1 MIKILHTISRI
12 IVGVVFLFSGFVKGI
27 DPLGSNYKFIDY
39 FTAFGMDFLNPL
51 ALPMGIILSTFEF
64 VLGAMLIFH
73 VKPKISA
80 WLLLVFMTFFTIL
93 TFFLALEN
101 PVHDCGCFG
110 DAIVMTNWQTFWK
123 NMILMVFV
131 VIIFGYRKRI
141 RPYFNNNWQW
151 GITGI
156 AAVIMLG
163 FTYYCYNHLPLFDF
177 RPYKV
182 GTNIPEKMK
191 IPEGAPQPEYK
202 TILRYKKDGKIKEF
216 TMDSL
221 PDSTWQWVETQ
232 NIKVKE
238 GYTPPIDDLTI
249 STLEGEDITDL
260 ILREEG
266 FTFWLIAYDLEEAD
280 TSHMKAINRM
290 ASFCNK
296 SNHCSFIGLTAS
308 LESQI
313 HKFKTHTGASF
324 PFYHSDE
331 IELKTIIRA
340 NPGLMLVKN
349 GVILEKWHNNNI
361 PAPDRFKEE
370 FLNNP
375 EYRDTTGNKMP
386 EKQNKKQRF
395 SLYLRSTNTMVGG
408 TVLY

>member
-1 MIKILHTISRI
+1 MIKILHIISRI
-12 IVGVVFLFSGFVKGI
+12 IVGTVFLFSGFVKGI

-51 ALPMGIILSTFEF
+51 ALPLGIILSTFEF

-80 WLLLVFMTFFTIL
+80 WLLLGFMTFFTLL

-131 VIIFGYRKRI
+131 VIIFAYRNRI
-141 RPYFNNNWQW
+141 KPSFTNNWQW
-151 GITGI
+151 GIASMATM
-156 AAVIMLG
+156 VMLS
-163 FTYYCYNHLPLFDF
+163 FTYYCYNHLPIFDF

-182 GTNIPEKMK
+182 GTNIPEKMI
-191 IPEGAPQPEYK
+191 IPEEAPQPEYK
-202 TILRYKKDGKIKEF
+202 TILRYKKNGKIKEF

-221 PDSTWQWVETQ
+221 PDSTWQWVETK

-238 GYTPPIDDLTI
+238 GYKPPIDDLTI

-260 ILREEG
+260 VLREKG
-266 FTFWLIAYDLEEAD
+266 FTFWLIAHGLEKAD
-280 TSHMKAINRM
+280 TSHMEAINRM
-290 ASFCNK
+290 ASFCSQ

-308 LESQI
+308 LENQI
-313 HKFKTHTGASF
+313 NKFKARTGVSF

-349 GVILEKWHNNNI
+349 GMILGKWHNNDI
-361 PAPDRFKEE
+361 PVPETFREE
-370 FLNNP
+370 FISNP
-375 EYRDTTGNKMP
+375 EYKDSGHEIP
-386 EKQNKKQRF
+386 EKQNEQKVSIF
-395 SLYLRSTNTMVGG
+395 LRSTNSMPGG
-408 TVLY
+408 TILY